1 MSVSQ
6 VWLSSLLSHLLKCM
20 IEGASVEPISEI
32 VQVFSLPSI
41 SQEKGWE
48 GLSSMKPGFDNF
60 ESEFWLGSSLSQ
72 SYGQFLIL
80 KFSHYAQWG
89 GLCDY
94 KVLYKKQSLVF
105 FSPSVVVFWGLV
117 VDLFRFIFNG
127 EISLLFKRSQEKQ
140 WKMSY
145 LNDCAYA
152 HSSHTSA
159 YMVREVNWLFCC
171 R

>member
-1 MSVSQ
+1 
-6 VWLSSLLSHLLKCM
+6 M
-20 IEGASVEPISEI
+20 ITRFYTRGRVC
-32 VQVFSLPSI
+32 F
-41 SQEKGWE
+41 
-48 GLSSMKPGFDNF
+48 
-60 ESEFWLGSSLSQ
+60 
-72 SYGQFLIL
+72 
-80 KFSHYAQWG
+80 
-89 GLCDY
+89 
-94 KVLYKKQSLVF
+94 F

-159 YMVREVNWLFCC
+159 YMVREVN
-171 R
+171 